1 MPPRQKSHLSGR
13 LGSLSA
19 RRKASSTAG
28 VSDASEKGSKRVTG
42 EKLKNF
48 LPKFKAKVFL
58 KRGCHLAAFV
68 TLWLFFFAH
77 TKSSLLSLKIAFDLW
92 VFILRAMK

>member
-28 VSDASEKGSKRVTG
+28 VSDASEERVKEG
-42 EKLKNF
+42 NRGKIKKF
-48 LPKFKAKVFL
+48 PPKVQSQSFF